1 MSLDDRV
8 LRHYLRED
16 VQAEISRFCRDRW
29 VAVEGTSRG
38 GRRTFYRYFDEK
50 PITIREPG
58 DIKKIV
64 MRLGRRVLRTI
75 YASANLYREL
85 KDKDDV
91 ARLENISMV
100 TPSIDI
106 DCSLGEV
113 ELAIEAARTIIEEMS
128 SNGLSESV
136 YLVWSGRGIHLHINE
151 KAVSEAYWTKDPVR
165 VGHVVV
171 EYVLRRCRERLSE
184 ICNRS
189 KAMDRRLK
197 IENLMDVQRVFT
209 APLSIHRE
217 LDIVAV
223 TISPEDLESFSI
235 DWARIENYRYWKN
248 WDRYIQGEADKLVS
262 EALGSI
268 NIYEL
273 ERTEIS
279 REEPLMARPRSEND
293 SFSRPKIGRFQVMA
307 LLQAARYYLI
317 KGDLESAKSFG
328 LNRAIF
334 YAWAK
339 KRGVRPT
346 HRMRTTRPIAK
357 TEAVEKNEVEEVVGD
372 ETVYRRIGGWYTIG
386 GEEQRPEDFDR
397 QIASRFGSE
406 KAFEKYWE
414 KAIKYLQSFPR
425 SMIESQKDF
434 FEKIYLPVR
443 DDPEK
448 IIEADKGD
456 SA

>member
-1 MSLDDRV
+1 
-8 LRHYLRED
+8 
-16 VQAEISRFCRDRW
+16 
-29 VAVEGTSRG
+29 
-38 GRRTFYRYFDEK
+38 
-50 PITIREPG
+50 
-58 DIKKIV
+58 
-64 MRLGRRVLRTI
+64 
-75 YASANLYREL
+75 
-85 KDKDDV
+85 
-91 ARLENISMV
+91 
-100 TPSIDI
+100 

-293 SFSRPKIGRFQVMA
+293 SFSRPRIGRFQVMA